1 VGVNTSNNND
11 IDFADEVAEQ
21 LDMLEESLNNV
32 EIQYDETLSKLD
44 SSANIINSKIQQL
57 NNRLTPLPSCRPDGL

>member
-32 EIQYDETLSKLD
+32 EIQCDETLSKLD

-57 NNRLTPLPSCRPDGL
+57 NNRLTPLLSCRPNGL